1 MSNLER
7 GATALDEARRKRA
20 GMMLPK
26 IDFEGF
32 MKAREE
38 DKANVKNASQYQA
51 EVIDYFYK
59 DEQMQGVKLPWEKT
73 FDQFRMRLG
82 EVSLWSGING
92 HGKSQLVGQVINS
105 IVQQDFK
112 VCVASFEMH
121 PYSTLQRM
129 TRQAT
134 GTEKPTEKFIGEY
147 FSFLNDRLWMYDQQG
162 TVNGE
167 RVIAVLYY
175 VAETLGVQH
184 FVIDSLMKCGVR
196 SDDMN
201 AQKEFLDKLCAAA
214 RDLNVHVHLIAHSR
228 KGEDEFSPPNKMD
241 VAGSADITNQVDNVM
256 TVWRNKRKEKAV
268 RSGKAKEE
276 ELNAP
281 DCLLICDKQ
290 RHGEWEGEIALWFD
304 APSMRYKA
312 SQHEKVWQL
321 NFKDKS

>member
-7 GATALDEARRKRA
+7 GAIALDEARQKRQ

-26 IDFEGF
+26 VDFEAF

-38 DKANVKNASQYQA
+38 DKANVKSASDYQT
-51 EVIDYFYK
+51 EVIDYFFK
-59 DEQMQGVKLPWEKT
+59 DEQLQGAKLPWEKT
-73 FDQFRMRLG
+73 FENFRLRQG

-105 IVQQDFK
+105 IVQQNIK

-134 GTEKPTEKFIGEY
+134 GAAKPTEDFIVKY
-147 FSFLNDRLWMYDQQG
+147 FNFLDGKLWMYDQQG
-162 TVNGE
+162 TVNGD

-175 VAETLGVQH
+175 AVETLGIQH

-256 TVWRNKRKEKAV
+256 TVWRNKKKEKIV
-268 RSGKAKEE
+268 RSGKAKDED
-276 ELNAP
+276 LNAP

-304 APSMRYKA
+304 APSMRYK
-312 SQHEKVWQL
+312 SSPNERVWQINL
-321 NFKDKS
+321 T

>member
-1 MSNLER
+1 
-7 GATALDEARRKRA
+7 
-20 GMMLPK
+20 
-26 IDFEGF
+26 
-32 MKAREE
+32 
-38 DKANVKNASQYQA
+38 
-51 EVIDYFYK
+51 
-59 DEQMQGVKLPWEKT
+59 
-73 FDQFRMRLG
+73 
-82 EVSLWSGING
+82 
-92 HGKSQLVGQVINS
+92 
-105 IVQQDFK
+105 
-112 VCVASFEMH
+112 
-121 PYSTLQRM
+121 M

-147 FSFLNDRLWMYDQQG
+147 FTFLDNRLYMYDQQG

-256 TVWRNKRKEKAV
+256 TVWRNKKKEKLI

-281 DCLLICDKQ
+281 ECLLICDKQ

-304 APSMRYKA
+304 APSMRYKG

-321 NFKDKS
+321 KF